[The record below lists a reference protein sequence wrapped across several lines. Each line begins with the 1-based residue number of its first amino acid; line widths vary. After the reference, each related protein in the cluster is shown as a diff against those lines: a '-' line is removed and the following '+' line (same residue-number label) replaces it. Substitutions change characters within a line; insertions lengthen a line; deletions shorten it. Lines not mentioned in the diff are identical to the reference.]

1 MKRILRPGILIIAL
15 LLLAGCREPSAPP
28 VETATV
34 TVPAATARPSATAVP
49 TRTRVT
55 PSATPDPFL
64 QVTEDD
70 LRGVTVVYWHPF
82 TEDSAALMRQLA
94 ADFNEQ
100 NQWGIRVSVFSQ
112 GSSATLQERFAES
125 RQSGE
130 GAPHLVAAP
139 LLLLHEW
146 HAQGWLA
153 PAEPYLRH
161 AQWGWEAEM
170 LGGYDAFVLAQHQDA
185 DGRQLSM
192 PLSWQAS
199 VLFYNQGWAREL
211 GFNEAPATFE
221 VFQAQACAAKDAL
234 LADDIRENDG
244 TGGYI
249 ASRDADALLS
259 WLAAFGYDDLPVAP
273 GDAYKFATRE
283 GEDAFSALRQ
293 MTDDGCTWVS
303 RLPTPYDYFAE
314 RMALFYSG
322 STRDILLQE
331 QAMAFA
337 GNDDDWIVLPYPAV
351 EGQSPL
357 LVNGSGAAI
366 VAGSP
371 QEQIAAWLY
380 LNYLLEPRNQALLA
394 IASGGYPVQESAAPW
409 LEVYANQHQPWGLPF
424 AWMNPRFSP
433 PLFHN
438 WLTAGNVLAD
448 AGWEL
453 YQSFTTVE
461 RVPAIL
467 EMLDSMIAEI
477 TQ

>member
-1 MKRILRPGILIIAL
+1 MKRILWPGIVMIAL
-15 LLLAGCREPSAPP
+15 LLLAGCREAAEPP
-28 VETATV
+28 AEAATV
-34 TVPAATARPSATAVP
+34 TVPTATARPSATAVA
-49 TRTRVT
+49 TRTPFT
-55 PSATPDPFL
+55 PSATPDSVL

-70 LRGVTVVYWHPF
+70 LRGVTVRFWHPF
-82 TEDSAALMRQLA
+82 TDDSAALMRQLA

-112 GSSATLQERFAES
+112 GSSATLQERFVES
-125 RQSGE
+125 VQSGE

-139 LLLLHEW
+139 LLLLHDW
-146 HAQGWLA
+146 HVQGWLV

-161 AQWGWEAEM
+161 AQWGWDAEM
-170 LGGYDAFVLAQHQDA
+170 LAGLDAFVLTQHQNPA
-185 DGRQLSM
+185 GTQLSM
-192 PLSWQAS
+192 PLSWQAN

-211 GFNEAPATFE
+211 GFEEAPATFAD
-221 VFQAQACAAKDAL
+221 FQAQACAAQEAL
-234 LADDIRENDG
+234 LADDDRDNDG

-259 WLAAFGYDDLPVAP
+259 WLAAFGYDDLPEAP
-273 GDAYKFATRE
+273 GDAYQFATRE
-283 GEDAFSALRQ
+283 GEASFTALRQ
-293 MTDDGCTWVS
+293 MTDDGCAWVS

-322 STRDILLQE
+322 STRDIFVQE
-331 QAMAFA
+331 QAMAFT
-337 GNDDDWIVLPYPAV
+337 GNEDDWIVLPYPAA
-351 EGQSPL
+351 EGDSPL
-357 LVNGSGAAI
+357 LVNGNGAAI

-371 QEQIAAWLY
+371 PEQMAAWLY
-380 LNYLLEPRNQALLA
+380 LNYLLEARNQALFA
-394 IASGGYPVQESAAPW
+394 IASGSYPVQQGAWTW
-409 LEVYANQHQPWGLPF
+409 LEVYANQHQPWGLPP

-438 WLTAGNVLAD
+438 WLVVGNVLAD

-453 YQSFTTVE
+453 YQPFTTVE

-477 TQ
+477 IQ